1 MEKFLDNLE
10 HLLETKRE
18 SLLAKLRKAHEA
30 QNRDQALEKSR
41 QLKKLNALIR
51 HLAQLRTF

>member
-10 HLLETKRE
+10 NLLGTKRE
-18 SLLAKLRKAHEA
+18 SLLAKLEKARKTG
-30 QNRDQALEKSR
+30 NRDQLLEKCR

-51 HLAQLRTF
+51 HLDQLRTF